1 MSLLERIESLAAH
14 SVGRGCGFAMIAIGT
29 TMIGL
34 VYDPVQ
40 SLQIGG
46 ILSLLT
52 TLVLILKAL
61 NAERKPYRDT
71 EVWLMLEPSERPPK
85 TVAQGL
91 VSRALKASYLHFAY
105 YFANG
110 ACTLIVVS
118 IVIAG
123 WRG

>member
-1 MSLLERIESLAAH
+1 MLERIEIMATH
-14 SVGRGCGFAMIAIGT
+14 SVARGCGFAMIAIGT

-52 TLVLILKAL
+52 TLVLLGKAI
-61 NAERKPYRDT
+61 NAPRKDYRDT
-71 EVWLMLEPSERPPK
+71 ELWLLLLPNERP
-85 TVAQGL
+85 AQTIAQSVL
-91 VSRALKASYLHFAY
+91 SRILRGVYLNFAY

-110 ACTLIVVS
+110 SCVLIVLSVVLAVFGAS
-118 IVIAG
+118 
-123 WRG
+123 